1 MFIPN
6 TVRLYGSKLTQA
18 KHYHDVIEIREAFEC
33 FTYQMKLTKSGL
45 KALDQPTERCDSSTR
60 YPKTSQ
66 CIATYIEKQI
76 GCSINIHGGQATT
89 AMTPCTLTSELKELK
104 NITRKLRVAN
114 AYTIYEMTGCLAS
127 CQRNEY
133 GIIDSNFKVREF
145 CYERKLKLDFEI
157 EEGSFK
163 EEEQYIIYDFDSFF
177 ADVGGIFGITLGCSI
192 FSLYNELTSLLL
204 RFKPRYLLK

>member
-6 TVRLYGSKLTQA
+6 WMGVYGSQYTQVQ
-18 KHYHDVIEIREAFEC
+18 HSGDGIEIDGYQC
-33 FTYQMKLTKSGL
+33 FNYQMKMTKSGL
-45 KALDQPTERCDSSTR
+45 KALDQATARCDSSTR
-60 YPKTSQ
+60 YSKTSQ
-66 CIATYIEKQI
+66 CIARYIEKHI
-76 GCSINIHGGQATT
+76 GCSINIHGGLTT
-89 AMTPCTLTSELKELK
+89 PAMTPCNLTSELIELE
-104 NITRKLRVAN
+104 NITRKLREAN
-114 AYTIYEMTGCLAS
+114 ANTIYEMTGCLAS